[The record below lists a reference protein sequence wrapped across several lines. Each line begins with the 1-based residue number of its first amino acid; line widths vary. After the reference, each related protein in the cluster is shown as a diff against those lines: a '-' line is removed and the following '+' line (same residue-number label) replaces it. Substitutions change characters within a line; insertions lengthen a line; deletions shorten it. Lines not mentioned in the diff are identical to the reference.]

1 MITRLLLPL
10 SLTLAALTLTGCG
23 EESDPLPVDGRD
35 FDATGYGQS
44 DSYSGVV
51 IDDYLRNARVWLD
64 IDGDYQ
70 YTPGPMAVTRP
81 GGGTVTLSAGEPTA
95 MTTSGGQF
103 ALDVSELDQDP
114 LVAADL
120 DPRDYSLMVMTLP
133 GQTIDETPLGERV
146 IEQAYLLTAPKGVRT
161 VTPLTTL
168 LRARTLAGL
177 AAQFGESSVLES
189 AFRDVNLQRDYLA
202 AGDQRMHAY
211 ARAFV
216 RFMAAQF
223 PAVANETLRT
233 GDGTERVLTP
243 EGVELLAV
251 SLARNAGD
259 LVTLVDEAAPFGH
272 YENVDIDNL
281 PMVVETLDLSNPLVL
296 TEQVV
301 FAHDR
306 NGSLPA
312 RVSDLL
318 ESASIH
324 FRYAADG
331 QLRSL
336 EVDGCMLP
344 SLQEIAR
351 LVDTGGYIADTGSQW
366 LPSVSLSQLS
376 RGFMEQEG
384 IDERLVFDWPNQRA
398 TFETTTTCHAD
409 LTASPALGGEPSVTF
424 QWQLAEGRVSSIS
437 DGTRTLVP
445 DYSNEAGAYRG
456 YRLTDASGD
465 LETVALAAI
474 TEDCSASILDEDLES
489 TRVISHR
496 TPYTF
501 AGYDPQPAAFIN
513 LALDFDR
520 RNGWDRLLH
529 HAFLS
534 PEWAPLAAGSYS
546 GFAWSFFY
554 QPESLIV
561 SADQPNLL
569 SEAYLTGLPGLK
581 NCGSKDTAKPNQ
593 SVFAWVQAHYERLS
607 GALAGSLAQ

>member
-1 MITRLLLPL
+1 MISRLLLPL
-10 SLTLAALTLTGCG
+10 SLTLAAFTLTGCG

-35 FDATGYGQS
+35 FDASGYDQS
-44 DSYSGVV
+44 ASYSGVV

-70 YTPGPMAVTRP
+70 YTPGPMTVVRP
-81 GGGTVTLSAGEPTA
+81 GGGSVVLPGGEPTA
-95 MTTSGGQF
+95 MTTGGGQF
-103 ALDVSELDQDP
+103 SLDIGELDQDP

-133 GQTIDETPLGERV
+133 GQTVDETPLGERV
-146 IEQAYLLTAPKGVRT
+146 IEQAYMLTAPKGVRT

-177 AAQFGESSVLES
+177 AAQFGESAVLEA

-223 PAVANETLRT
+223 PAEANDALRT

-243 EGVELLAV
+243 EGFELLAV
-251 SLARNAGD
+251 SLARNSGD
-259 LVTLVDEAAPFGH
+259 LVALVDEAAPFGH
-272 YENVDIDNL
+272 YGNVDIDSL
-281 PMVVETLDLSNPLVL
+281 PMVVEPLDLSNPLVL
-296 TEQVV
+296 AEQVV

-312 RVSDLL
+312 RSSDLL
-318 ESASIH
+318 ESARIQ

-331 QLRSL
+331 QLMSL
-336 EVDGCMLP
+336 DVEGCMAP

-351 LVDTGGYIADTGSQW
+351 LADAGGYIAKTGTQW
-366 LPSVSLSQLS
+366 LPAVSLSQLS

-384 IDERLVFDWPNQRA
+384 VDERLIFDWANQRA
-398 TFETTTTCHAD
+398 TFETTTSCHAG
-409 LTASPALGGEPSVTF
+409 LEASPALGGEPAITF
-424 QWQLAEGRVSSIS
+424 QWQMAAGRVSSIS

-445 DYSNEAGAYRG
+445 DYSNETDAYRG
-456 YRLTDASGD
+456 YGLTDAGGE
-465 LETVALAAI
+465 LEAVALAA
-474 TEDCSASILDEDLES
+474 TTDDCSASILAEDLGS

-496 TPYTF
+496 KAYTF
-501 AGYDPQPAAFIN
+501 AGYDPQPASFID

-520 RNGWDRLLH
+520 RNGWDRLLQ
-529 HAFLS
+529 HAFLN
-534 PEWAPLAAGSYS
+534 PEWAPLAAGSYN
-546 GFAWSFFY
+546 GFAWNFFY
-554 QPESLIV
+554 QPDSLIV
-561 SADQPNLL
+561 SADQPNLV
-569 SEAYLTGLPGLK
+569 SEAYLTGLLSLK
-581 NCGSKDTAKPNQ
+581 SCGAKDTARPSQ
-593 SVFAWVQAHYERLS
+593 SLFAWVQANYERLS
-607 GALAGSLAQ
+607 GALAGSLVQ